1 MSKNKVARNGCVN
14 TTLIFALHTMAL
26 KTWTATTVVFSFEKE
41 YSFTPWLVLCMVVEP
56 EDVES
61 RLYVISR
68 RPRPDVG
75 GSEGT

>member
-1 MSKNKVARNGCVN
+1 MSENKVARPGCVN

-26 KTWTATTVVFSFEKE
+26 KTWTATTMVFLSEKE
-41 YSFTPWLVLCMVVEP
+41 YSFTPWLVLCMVGES

-68 RPRPDVG
+68 LP
-75 GSEGT
+75 